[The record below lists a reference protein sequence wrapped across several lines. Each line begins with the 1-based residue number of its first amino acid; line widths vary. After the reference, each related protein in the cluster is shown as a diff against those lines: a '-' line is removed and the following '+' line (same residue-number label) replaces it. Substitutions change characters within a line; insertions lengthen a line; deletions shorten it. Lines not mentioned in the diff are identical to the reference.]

1 LSKNDLRELGRGVSV
16 EMKHQRH
23 VKNMIVS
30 EEERGCV
37 LFEGNL
43 GQLIET
49 SMIDNSVLEVIG
61 ENGILRMRAR
71 IQKDVSFRINIAH
84 FFIHLL
90 IFVSNISPLAWI
102 IFN

>member
-1 LSKNDLRELGRGVSV
+1 MSKNDLHELGRGVSV
-16 EMKHQRH
+16 EMKHQRY

-49 SMIDNSVLEVIG
+49 SMVDNSVLEVIG
-61 ENGILRMRAR
+61 ENGILRIDLKIGELDELIKSSRKASEP
-71 IQKDVSFRINIAH
+71 QKEE
-84 FFIHLL
+84 
-90 IFVSNISPLAWI
+90 
-102 IFN
+102 